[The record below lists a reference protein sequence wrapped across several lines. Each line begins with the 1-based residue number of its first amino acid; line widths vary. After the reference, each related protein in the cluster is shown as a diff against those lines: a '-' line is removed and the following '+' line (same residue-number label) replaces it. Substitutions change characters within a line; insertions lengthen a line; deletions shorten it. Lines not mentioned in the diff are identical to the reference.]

1 MPEPAC
7 ILESTRSNQCVP
19 LQEVASSASLDQMGT
34 NCLVFKLSIT
44 LLLQAYGGVF
54 PGSPPLDPNTY
65 SKCYAMQLNGYVSVS
80 STKNIQTTSTN
91 NDTYQF
97 ENQFR
102 SGTPT

>member
-1 MPEPAC
+1 M
-7 ILESTRSNQCVP
+7 
-19 LQEVASSASLDQMGT
+19 
-34 NCLVFKLSIT
+34 LSVQAEHG

-54 PGSPPLDPNTY
+54 PGSPPLDPNAY

-80 STKNIQTTSTN
+80 STTNIQTTSTN
-91 NDTYQF
+91 NITYQF

>member
-1 MPEPAC
+1 
-7 ILESTRSNQCVP
+7 
-19 LQEVASSASLDQMGT
+19 MGIK
-34 NCLVFKLSIT
+34 CSVSKLSMM

-54 PGSPPLDPNTY
+54 PGSPPLDPDTY

-80 STKNIQTTSTN
+80 SATNIQTSSTDN
-91 NDTYQF
+91 STYQF